1 MSDDSRI
8 IIRRDVRGRLVAL
21 APFLRWDDR
30 PEVAVVDG
38 RITYLFHGYTTSDA
52 YPYSASVLLGRS
64 RVNYMREAARAAV
77 DAFSGRVSIYAAD
90 DADPILRAWQAAY
103 PDLFLSASRMPR
115 GLRARLRYPRALFK
129 AQMDVF
135 ATYHAL
141 DVTAFWT
148 GSDAWQTALQ
158 IAGPI
163 EKAGEVHF
171 PNPERAVDPDERDE
185 NGVTSDTWRMR
196 PAYFLARLPGD
207 SRERFVLV
215 TSFTPRGRHNLVGY
229 VAGWVDSHGRLR
241 LTALSLPRDRL
252 TFGPAQATR
261 RILASA
267 GVSERLELLNRETRD
282 LGKAAVQRTVLGVP
296 RVVPLADQLVTVQPI
311 YTSAGGDG
319 VQRLQLVAVH
329 ANDRVG

>member
-185 NGVTSDTWRMR
+185 NRRTRGGCGPHTSWPDFPATHGSASSSSPVSHRAAATTSSGTWRAGSTR
-196 PAYFLARLPGD
+196 TGD
-207 SRERFVLV
+207 F
-215 TSFTPRGRHNLVGY
+215 
-229 VAGWVDSHGRLR
+229 D
-241 LTALSLPRDRL
+241 
-252 TFGPAQATR
+252 
-261 RILASA
+261 
-267 GVSERLELLNRETRD
+267 
-282 LGKAAVQRTVLGVP
+282 
-296 RVVPLADQLVTVQPI
+296 
-311 YTSAGGDG
+311 
-319 VQRLQLVAVH
+319 
-329 ANDRVG
+329 